1 MLRYKAAFDHAA
13 LICAYLLLGYSA
25 KISNAIISVWDGKK
39 GMVLS
44 MNGFI
49 LKNREIP
56 QNVQPIVDRLTGD
69 GKKVLFVIVG
79 DLALNGK
86 YAESAL
92 VFTEDSVCCYD
103 GVPGEDKCY
112 FYRDMSEVISKR
124 MYGNAT
130 LSAKMPDGRRVIF
143 FRYTYAVAALC
154 DAAALYINHINSGA
168 DKNEELAI
176 MAITFERALSVCPK
190 CGRTLL
196 HPGAECIMCR
206 SKLKIV
212 KQLSKYIRPQMKTII
227 ICIILSL
234 ITTAVSLIP
243 PTITGFIVDAIFP
256 KSGGASNI
264 SILQTIATSFGEGR
278 TRMLFTMI
286 GCLLFT
292 YLFQYGVGII
302 RSYLMRTAGDKAIAA
317 LRSDIY
323 LKSQYLPMKFYDKTS
338 TGSVINRISS
348 DAMALKNFML
358 RITQEAVVH
367 AFQLVGIVVIM
378 LALNPQLTLFSLIP
392 VIFIVIATRI
402 FSKKI
407 QPYYRRLWRRSTAVF
422 STLSDTIPCIKVV
435 KSFTGEKRQAE
446 KFEEKN
452 ADWLE
457 MDLKIGKLAT
467 AFPQIISF
475 LVTIGSLIIWGIGG
489 TLVIDGSD
497 PRYTAGLI
505 VSFVSY
511 ASMFYNPVTFFANLS
526 DSFQGALAST
536 EKILDILEAEPEHE
550 AEAHTVPG
558 KLDGKIEFLHVGF
571 SFDRT
576 KKVLDDVTLTINP
589 GEIVGIVGTTGSGK
603 STLVNLLMRFYDG
616 YSGEILVDGHNIK
629 NFDLSAYREQIGY
642 VQQEP
647 MMFSDTIFNNIAYSN
662 PSASVEDVIHA
673 ADIANAHGF
682 IARQPDAY
690 DTVLGERGVGV
701 SGGEKQRISIARAV
715 LKSPSILIFDEATA
729 AVDSE
734 TEHLIQEAI
743 DRLIEG
749 KTTLM
754 IAHRLSTLKRA
765 NRIIVVDNG
774 RIIENGSPEEL
785 MAKKGKYY
793 KLVQIQSMAQDAE
806 KMREE
811 ERL

>member
-1 MLRYKAAFDHAA
+1 MD
-13 LICAYLLLGYSA
+13 
-25 KISNAIISVWDGKK
+25 K
-39 GMVLS
+39 GMQTEDTS
-44 MNGFI
+44 MESFDLI
-49 LKNREIP
+49 LKNKPIP
-56 QNVQPIVDRLTGD
+56 KGAEPIIEQIKSG
-69 GKKVLFVIVG
+69 GENVLFVIVG
-79 DLALNGK
+79 DLSLRGK
-86 YAESAL
+86 YTDTALIFTDKEVVSWGGDAENTKHYLFS
-92 VFTEDSVCCYD
+92 
-103 GVPGEDKCY
+103 
-112 FYRDMSEVISKR
+112 DMCEVVAKR

-130 LSAKMPDGRRVIF
+130 LSAKMPNGKRVVF
-143 FRYTYAVAALC
+143 FRYTYSVAALC
-154 DAAALYINHINSGA
+154 DAAALFINHVNSGA
-168 DKNEELAI
+168 PLNEELAV
-176 MAITFERALSVCPK
+176 MAVTFERALSVCPK

-212 KQLSKYIRPQMKTII
+212 KQLSKYITPQIKTII
-227 ICIILSL
+227 VCIILSL
-234 ITTAVSLIP
+234 LTTAMSLVP
-243 PTITGFIVDAIFP
+243 PTITGFIVDVVF
-256 KSGGASNI
+256 SGGKSSVGILN
-264 SILQTIATSFGEGR
+264 SIAAAIGENQFR
-278 TRMLFTMI
+278 LLATMI
-286 GCLLFT
+286 ACLLFT
-292 YLFQYGVGII
+292 YILQYGIGII
-302 RSYLMRTAGDKAIAA
+302 RAYLMRTVGDRAVAA
-317 LRSDIY
+317 LRNDIY
-323 LKSQYLPMKFYDKTS
+323 LKAQYLPMRFYDKTS
-338 TGSVINRISS
+338 TGSVINRIAGDSS
-348 DAMALKNFML
+348 TLQQFML

-367 AFQLVGIVVIM
+367 AFQLVGIVIIM
-378 LALNPQLTLFSLIP
+378 LTLNPSLTLLSLIP
-392 VIFIVIATRI
+392 VVFIVIATRI
-402 FSKKI
+402 FSRKI
-407 QPYYRRLWRRSTAVF
+407 RPYYRRIWRRWSSVF
-422 STLSDTIPCIKVV
+422 ATLSDTIPCIKVV
-435 KSFTGEKRQAE
+435 KSFTGETRSSDR
-446 KFEEKN
+446 FEQKN
-452 ADWLE
+452 EEWLK

-475 LVTIGSLIIWGIGG
+475 LVTCGSLIIWGVGG
-489 TLVIDGSD
+489 SRVIAGDSGYS
-497 PRYTAGLI
+497 AGLI
-505 VSFVSY
+505 VSFISY

-536 EKILDILEAEPEHE
+536 EKILDILEAEPESQ
-550 AEAHTVPG
+550 AESHVTAD
-558 KLDGKIEFLHVGF
+558 KLEGKIEFLHVGF

-589 GEIVGIVGTTGSGK
+589 GEVVGIVGTTGSGK

-629 NFDLSAYREQIGY
+629 NFELSSYRAEIGY

-662 PSASVEDVIHA
+662 PAATVEDVIHA
-673 ADIANAHGF
+673 ADVANAHGF

-743 DRLIEG
+743 DRLIAG

-765 NRIIVVDNG
+765 NRIIVVDG
-774 RIIENGSPEEL
+774 GKIIENGTPEEL

-793 KLVQIQSMAQDAE
+793 KLVQIQSMAQDADR
-806 KMREE
+806 MREE

>member
-1 MLRYKAAFDHAA
+1 MKSDE
-13 LICAYLLLGYSA
+13 
-25 KISNAIISVWDGKK
+25 
-39 GMVLS
+39 
-44 MNGFI
+44 FI
-49 LKNREIP
+49 LKNKPIP
-56 QNVQPIVDRLTGD
+56 NGAETVIDSIISNGER
-69 GKKVLFVIVG
+69 VLFVIVG
-79 DLALNGK
+79 DLNLRGRYVSTALIFTDSYVISYNGEVGSEK
-86 YAESAL
+86 RYNFS
-92 VFTEDSVCCYD
+92 
-103 GVPGEDKCY
+103 
-112 FYRDMSEVISKR
+112 DMKEVESKR

-130 LSAKMPDGRRVIF
+130 LSALMPDGRREVF

-154 DAAALYINHINSGA
+154 DAAALFINHVNCGA
-168 DKNEELAI
+168 ELNEECAI
-176 MAITFERALSVCPK
+176 MAVTFERALSVCPK

-212 KQLSKYIRPQMKTII
+212 KQLSKYITPHVKTII
-227 ICIILSL
+227 VCIILSL
-234 ITTAVSLIP
+234 ITTALSLVP
-243 PTITGFIVDAIFP
+243 PTITGFIVDVVF
-256 KSGGASNI
+256 SGGEGKSSVGILN
-264 SILQTIATSFGEGR
+264 SIAATVGEDSLR
-278 TRMLFTMI
+278 LLLTMI
-286 GCLLFT
+286 ACLLFT
-292 YLFQYGVGII
+292 YIFQYGIGIM
-302 RSYLMRTAGDKAIAA
+302 RSYLMRTVGDKAVAA

-323 LKSQYLPMKFYDKTS
+323 LKAQYLPMRFYDKTS
-338 TGSVINRISS
+338 TGSVINRIAGDSS
-348 DAMALKNFML
+348 TLQQFML

-378 LALNPQLTLFSLIP
+378 LTLNPTLTLFSLIP
-392 VIFIVIATRI
+392 VIFIVFATRI
-402 FSKKI
+402 FSRKI
-407 QPYYRRLWRRSTAVF
+407 RPYYRRIWRRWSSVF
-422 STLSDTIPCIKVV
+422 ATLSDTIPCIKVV
-435 KSFTGEKRQAE
+435 KSFTGERRSSD

-452 ADWLE
+452 RDWLE

-475 LVTIGSLIIWGIGG
+475 LVTCGSLIIWAVGG
-489 TLVIDGSD
+489 TRVIDGVEGYS
-497 PRYTAGLI
+497 AGLV
-505 VSFVSY
+505 VSFISY

-536 EKILDILEAEPEHE
+536 EKILDILEAEPETV
-550 AEAHTVPG
+550 AESHVIPD

-576 KKVLDDVTLTINP
+576 KKVLDDVTFTINP
-589 GEIVGIVGTTGSGK
+589 GEVVGIVGTTGSGK

-629 NFDLSAYREQIGY
+629 NFDIAAYRAQIGY

-662 PSASVEDVIHA
+662 PEASVEDVIHA
-673 ADIANAHGF
+673 ADVANAHGF

-743 DRLIEG
+743 DRLIAG

-754 IAHRLSTLKRA
+754 IAHRLSTLRRA

-774 RIIENGSPEEL
+774 KIIENGSPEEL
-785 MAKKGKYY
+785 MALKGKYY
-793 KLVQIQSMAQDAE
+793 KLVEIQSMAQNAE
-806 KMREE
+806 RMREE

>member
-1 MLRYKAAFDHAA
+1 MDSK
-13 LICAYLLLGYSA
+13 
-25 KISNAIISVWDGKK
+25 
-39 GMVLS
+39 
-44 MNGFI
+44 FI

-56 QNVQPIVDRLTGD
+56 ASVVPIIDNLSAEGE
-69 GKKVLFVIVG
+69 KALFVIIG
-79 DLALNGK
+79 DLTLKGK

-92 VFTEDSVCCYD
+92 IFAENSVVSYN
-103 GVPGEDKCY
+103 GEPGKEKRY
-112 FYRDMSEVISKR
+112 FYADMKEVVAKR

-130 LSAKMPDGRRVIF
+130 LSAIMPSGKREVF

-154 DAAALYINHINSGA
+154 DAAALYINHINDESC
-168 DKNEELAI
+168 DRQEELAI

-212 KQLSKYIRPQMKTII
+212 KQFGKYIKPQTKTII
-227 ICIILSL
+227 VCIILSL
-234 ITTAVSLIP
+234 ITTAMSLIP
-243 PTITGFIVDAIFP
+243 PTITGFIVDVVFNQG
-256 KSGGASNI
+256 KTNI
-264 SILQTIATSFGEGR
+264 PILTSIATMFGETAG
-278 TRMLFTMI
+278 RMLFTMI
-286 GCLLFT
+286 ACLLFT
-292 YLFQYGVGII
+292 YIFQYGIGIM
-302 RSYLMRTAGDKAIAA
+302 RAYLMRTVGDKAVAA
-317 LRSDIY
+317 LRNDIY
-323 LKSQYLPMKFYDKTS
+323 LKAQYLPMRFYDKTS
-338 TGSVINRISS
+338 TGSVINRIAGDSS
-348 DAMALKNFML
+348 TIQQFML

-367 AFQLVGIVVIM
+367 AFQLVGIVIIM
-378 LALNPQLTLFSLIP
+378 LTLNPELTLFSLIP

-407 QPYYRRLWRRSTAVF
+407 RPYYRRIWRRWSSVF
-422 STLSDTIPCIKVV
+422 ATLSDTIPCIKVV
-435 KSFTGEKRQAE
+435 KSFTGEERSAD
-446 KFEEKN
+446 KFQQKN
-452 ADWLE
+452 EDWLQ

-475 LVTIGSLIIWGIGG
+475 LVTCGSLIIWGIGG
-489 TLVIDGSD
+489 SRVISGADG
-497 PRYTAGLI
+497 YTAGLV
-505 VSFVSY
+505 VSFISY

-550 AEAHTVPG
+550 AEAHTTPE

-629 NFDLSAYREQIGY
+629 NFDLSAYRAQIGY

-662 PSASVEDVIHA
+662 PGASVDEVIHA

-682 IARQPDAY
+682 IARQPDSY
-690 DTVLGERGVGV
+690 DTMLGERGVGV

-774 RIIENGSPEEL
+774 KIIENGSPEEL
-785 MAKKGKYY
+785 MAMKGKYY

-811 ERL
+811 ERF

>member
-1 MLRYKAAFDHAA
+1 
-13 LICAYLLLGYSA
+13 
-25 KISNAIISVWDGKK
+25 
-39 GMVLS
+39 MVLS
-44 MNGFI
+44 MSKFI

-56 QNVQPIVDRLTGD
+56 ENVQPIVDRMTSD
-69 GKKVLFVIVG
+69 GEKVLFVIVG
-79 DLALNGK
+79 DLALNGR
-86 YAESAL
+86 YSESAL
-92 VFTEDSVCCYD
+92 IFAEDSVVCYD
-103 GVPGEDKCY
+103 GVPGEEKRY
-112 FYRDMSEVISKR
+112 FYRDMTEVIAKR

-130 LSAKMPDGRRVIF
+130 LSAKMPDGRRVVF
-143 FRYTYAVAALC
+143 FRYTYSVASLC
-154 DAAALYINHINSGA
+154 DAAALYINHINEGG

-212 KQLSKYIRPQMKTII
+212 KQLSKYIMPQMKVII
-227 ICIILSL
+227 VCIILSL

-243 PTITGFIVDAIFP
+243 PTITGFIVDVVFAP
-256 KSGGASNI
+256 GGQGQTNI
-264 SILQTIATSFGEGR
+264 PLLTKIATMFGEGP

-286 GCLLFT
+286 ACLLFT
-292 YLFQYGVGII
+292 YLFQYGIGII

-317 LRSDIY
+317 LRTDIY
-323 LKSQYLPMKFYDKTS
+323 LKAQYLPMKFYDKTS

-348 DAMALKNFML
+348 DATTLKNFML

-367 AFQLVGIVVIM
+367 AFQLVGIVIIM
-378 LALNPQLTLFSLIP
+378 LALNPELTFFSLIP
-392 VIFIVIATRI
+392 VVFIVIATRI
-402 FSKKI
+402 FGKKI
-407 QPYYRRLWRRSTAVF
+407 RPYYRRLWRRGTAVL

-435 KSFTGEKRQAE
+435 KSFTGEKRQAD

-452 ADWLE
+452 EDWLQ

-467 AFPQIISF
+467 AFPQMISF
-475 LVTIGSLIIWGIGG
+475 LVTCGSLIIWGIGG
-489 TLVIDGSD
+489 TRVIGGTEG
-497 PRYTAGLI
+497 YTAGLV
-505 VSFVSY
+505 VSFISY

-550 AEAHTVPG
+550 EESHTVPD

-629 NFDLSAYREQIGY
+629 NFDLTAYREQIGY

-647 MMFSDTIFNNIAYSN
+647 MMFSDTIYNNIAYSN
-662 PSASVEDVIHA
+662 PNASVEDVIHA

-774 RIIENGSPEEL
+774 KIIENGSPEEL
-785 MAKKGKYY
+785 MALKGKYY

>member
-1 MLRYKAAFDHAA
+1 MDA
-13 LICAYLLLGYSA
+13 
-25 KISNAIISVWDGKK
+25 N
-39 GMVLS
+39 
-44 MNGFI
+44 FI

-56 QNVQPIVDRLTGD
+56 KDVLPITEEL
-69 GKKVLFVIVG
+69 KKNGERVLFVIVG
-79 DLALNGK
+79 DLSLNGR
-86 YAESAL
+86 YLDSAL
-92 VFTEDSVCCYD
+92 IFTEDSVISYD
-103 GVPGEDKCY
+103 GNPDEFKRY
-112 FYRDMSEVISKR
+112 FYRDMDNVVAKR

-130 LSAKMPDGRRVIF
+130 LSAVMPDGKRVVF

-168 DKNEELAI
+168 DKNEELAV

-190 CGRTLL
+190 CGRALL

-206 SKLKIV
+206 SKIKIV
-212 KQLSKYIRPQMKTII
+212 KQLSKYITPQFKTII
-227 ICIILSL
+227 VCIFLSL
-234 ITTAVSLIP
+234 LTTAMSLIP
-243 PTITGFIVDAIFP
+243 PTITGFIVDVIFN
-256 KSGGASNI
+256 GGNTNI
-264 SILQTIATSFGEGR
+264 PLLSKIATLFGESA

-292 YLFQYGVGII
+292 YTFQYGVGII
-302 RSYLMRTAGDKAIAA
+302 RAYLMRTVGDRAVAA

-323 LKSQYLPMKFYDKTS
+323 LKAQYLPMRFYDKTS
-338 TGSVINRISS
+338 TGSVINRIASDSS
-348 DAMALKNFML
+348 TLQQFML

-367 AFQLVGIVVIM
+367 AFQLVGIVIIM
-378 LALNPQLTLFSLIP
+378 LTLNPELTLYSLIP

-407 QPYYRRLWRRSTAVF
+407 RPFYRRIWRRWSAVF

-435 KSFTGEKRQAE
+435 KSFSGEERASD
-446 KFEEKN
+446 KFNERNRE
-452 ADWLE
+452 WLN

-475 LVTIGSLIIWGIGG
+475 LVTCGSLIIWAIGG
-489 TLVIDGSD
+489 TRVIAGVDGYS
-497 PRYTAGLI
+497 AGLI
-505 VSFVSY
+505 VSFISY
-511 ASMFYNPVTFFANLS
+511 AAMFYNPVTFFANLS

-550 AEAHTVPG
+550 AEMHVVPENI
-558 KLDGKIEFLHVGF
+558 KGKIEFIHVGF

-576 KKVLDDVTLTINP
+576 KKVLDDVSFTINP
-589 GEIVGIVGTTGSGK
+589 GEVVGIVGTTGSGK

-629 NFDLSAYREQIGY
+629 NFDLTAYREEIGY

-662 PSASVEDVIHA
+662 PKADVEDVIRA
-673 ADIANAHGF
+673 ADVANAHAF
-682 IARQPDAY
+682 IANQPDAY

-715 LKSPSILIFDEATA
+715 LKAPSILIFDEATA

-734 TEHLIQEAI
+734 TERLIQDAI
-743 DRLIEG
+743 DKLIEG

-774 RIIENGSPEEL
+774 KIIENGAPEEL
-785 MAKKGKYY
+785 MAMKGKYY
-793 KLVQIQSMAQDAE
+793 KLVQIQSMTQDAE

>member
-1 MLRYKAAFDHAA
+1 MKHTE
-13 LICAYLLLGYSA
+13 
-25 KISNAIISVWDGKK
+25 K

-44 MNGFI
+44 MSSFI

-56 QNVQPIVDRLTGD
+56 GCVQPIVDDLQNG
-69 GKKVLFVIVG
+69 GEKVLFVIVG
-79 DLALNGK
+79 DLSLKGR
-86 YAESAL
+86 YAETAL
-92 VFTEDSVCCYD
+92 IFTEDSVISYD
-103 GVPGEDKCY
+103 GVPGEEKRY
-112 FYRDMSEVISKR
+112 FYKDMTEVISKR

-130 LSAKMPDGRRVIF
+130 LSAKMPDGKRVVF
-143 FRYTYAVAALC
+143 FRYTYAIASLC
-154 DAAALYINHINSGA
+154 DAAALYINHINEDA
-168 DKNEELAI
+168 DRNEELAI

-206 SKLKIV
+206 SKIKIV
-212 KQLSKYIRPQMKTII
+212 KQLSKYIMPQMKTII
-227 ICIILSL
+227 ICIFLSL

-243 PTITGFIVDAIFP
+243 PTITGFIVDAVFP
-256 KSGGASNI
+256 KDGGTASVP
-264 SILQTIATSFGEGR
+264 ILAKIATIFGKSQ
-278 TRMLFTMI
+278 FTMLMTMI
-286 GCLLFT
+286 ACLLFT

-302 RSYLMRTAGDKAIAA
+302 RAYLMRTAGDKAIAA
-317 LRSDIY
+317 LRTDIY
-323 LKSQYLPMKFYDKTS
+323 LKAQYLPMKFYDKTS

-348 DAMALKNFML
+348 DATTLKNFML

-367 AFQLVGIVVIM
+367 AFQLVGIVIIM
-378 LALNPQLTLFSLIP
+378 LALNPELTLLSLIP
-392 VIFIVIATRI
+392 VVFIVIATRI

-407 QPYYRRLWRRSTAVF
+407 QPYYRRLWRRGTAVL

-435 KSFTGEKRQAE
+435 KSFTGEKRQAD

-452 ADWLE
+452 QDWLQ

-467 AFPQIISF
+467 AFPQIIAF
-475 LVTIGSLIIWGIGG
+475 LVTCGSLIIWGIGG
-489 TLVIDGSD
+489 TRVINGDNGYS
-497 PRYTAGLI
+497 AGLI
-505 VSFVSY
+505 VAFISY

-550 AEAHTVPG
+550 AEAHTVPD
-558 KLDGKIEFLHVGF
+558 KLEGKIEFLHVGF

-662 PSASVEDVIHA
+662 PNASVEDVINA

-682 IARQPDAY
+682 IARQPDSY

-774 RIIENGSPEEL
+774 KIIENGSPEEL
-785 MAKKGKYY
+785 MALKGKYY

>member
-1 MLRYKAAFDHAA
+1 
-13 LICAYLLLGYSA
+13 
-25 KISNAIISVWDGKK
+25 
-39 GMVLS
+39 MVLS
-44 MNGFI
+44 MSGFI

-56 QNVQPIVDRLTGD
+56 KNVQPIIDRMSSD
-69 GKKVLFVIVG
+69 GEKVLFVIVG
-79 DLALNGK
+79 DLALNGR
-86 YAESAL
+86 YSESAL
-92 VFTEDSVCCYD
+92 IFAEDSVVCYD
-103 GVPGEDKCY
+103 GVPGEEKRY
-112 FYRDMSEVISKR
+112 FYRDMKDVISKR

-130 LSAKMPDGRRVIF
+130 LSALMPNGRRVVF
-143 FRYTYAVAALC
+143 FRYTYSVAALC
-154 DAAALYINHINSGA
+154 DAAALYVNHINEGA
-168 DKNEELAI
+168 EKNEELAI

-212 KQLSKYIRPQMKTII
+212 KQLSKYIMPQMKTII

-234 ITTAVSLIP
+234 VTTAVSLIP
-243 PTITGFIVDAIFP
+243 PTITGFIVDVVF
-256 KSGGASNI
+256 SGGNGVTNVP
-264 SILQTIATSFGEGR
+264 ILTKIAKTFGEGP

-286 GCLLFT
+286 ACLLFT
-292 YLFQYGVGII
+292 YIFQYGVGII
-302 RSYLMRTAGDKAIAA
+302 RSYLMRTAGDKAIAS
-317 LRSDIY
+317 LRTDIY
-323 LKSQYLPMKFYDKTS
+323 LKAQYLPMKFYDKTS

-348 DAMALKNFML
+348 DATTLKNFML

-367 AFQLVGIVVIM
+367 AFQLVGIVIIM
-378 LALNPQLTLFSLIP
+378 LALNPELTIYSLIP

-402 FSKKI
+402 FSTKI
-407 QPYYRRLWRRSTAVF
+407 RPYYRRLWRRGTAVL

-435 KSFTGEKRQAE
+435 KSFTGEKRQSA
-446 KFEEKN
+446 KFEERN
-452 ADWLE
+452 EDWLQ

-475 LVTIGSLIIWGIGG
+475 LVTCGSLIIWGIGG
-489 TLVIDGSD
+489 VRVINGESG
-497 PRYTAGLI
+497 YTAGLV
-505 VSFVSY
+505 VSFISY
-511 ASMFYNPVTFFANLS
+511 AAMFYNPVTFFANLS

-550 AEAHTVPG
+550 AESHTVPD
-558 KLDGKIEFLHVGF
+558 KLNGKIEFLHVGF

-662 PSASVEDVIHA
+662 PNATVEDVIHA

-749 KTTLM
+749 MMGRKISLYFLKGTVKDVSELGSSDTSLDTFFFSDLNCSL
-754 IAHRLSTLKRA
+754 RSLSQ
-765 NRIIVVDNG
+765 
-774 RIIENGSPEEL
+774 P
-785 MAKKGKYY
+785 
-793 KLVQIQSMAQDAE
+793 
-806 KMREE
+806 
-811 ERL
+811 

>member
-1 MLRYKAAFDHAA
+1 MDQK
-13 LICAYLLLGYSA
+13 
-25 KISNAIISVWDGKK
+25 
-39 GMVLS
+39 
-44 MNGFI
+44 FI
-49 LKNREIP
+49 LKNRDIP
-56 QNVQPIVDRLTGD
+56 TAVQPIIDKMSTD
-69 GKKVLFVIVG
+69 GEDILFVIVG

-86 YAESAL
+86 YSESAL
-92 VFTEDSVCCYD
+92 IFAEDSVVCYD
-103 GVPGEDKCY
+103 GVPGEEKRY
-112 FYRDMSEVISKR
+112 FYRDMKEVIAKR

-130 LSAKMPDGRRVIF
+130 LSAKMPNGKRVVF
-143 FRYTYAVAALC
+143 FRYTYAVASLC
-154 DAAALYINHINSGA
+154 DASALFINHINDGA
-168 DKNEELAI
+168 DRQEELAI

-212 KQLSKYIRPQMKTII
+212 KQLSKYISPQLKTII
-227 ICIILSL
+227 VCIFLSL
-234 ITTAVSLIP
+234 LTTALSLVP
-243 PTITGFIVDAIFP
+243 PTITGFIVDVVFNQGE
-256 KSGGASNI
+256 SGI
-264 SILQTIATSFGEGR
+264 PILSGIATMFGESA

-292 YLFQYGVGII
+292 YIFQYGIGIV
-302 RSYLMRTAGDKAIAA
+302 RAYLMRTVGDKAVAA
-317 LRSDIY
+317 LRNDIY
-323 LKSQYLPMKFYDKTS
+323 LKAQYLPMRFYDKTS
-338 TGSVINRISS
+338 TGSVINRIAGDS
-348 DAMALKNFML
+348 LTLQQFML

-367 AFQLVGIVVIM
+367 AFQLVGIVIIM
-378 LALNPQLTLFSLIP
+378 LTLNPELTVFSLIP

-407 QPYYRRLWRRSTAVF
+407 RPYYRRIWRRWSSVF
-422 STLSDTIPCIKVV
+422 ATLSDTIPCIKVV
-435 KSFTGEKRQAE
+435 KSFTGEKRSAD
-446 KFEEKN
+446 KFVEKN
-452 ADWLE
+452 NDWLK

-475 LVTIGSLIIWGIGG
+475 LVTCGSLIIWGIGG
-489 TLVIDGSD
+489 SRVIESGNSGV
-497 PRYTAGLI
+497 YTAGLI
-505 VSFVSY
+505 VSFISY

-550 AEAHTVPG
+550 AESHTVPDR
-558 KLDGKIEFLHVGF
+558 LDGKIEFLHVGF

-629 NFDLSAYREQIGY
+629 NFDLPAYRAQIGY
-642 VQQEP
+642 VQQDP

-662 PSASVEDVIHA
+662 PDASVEDVIHA

-734 TEHLIQEAI
+734 TERLIQDAI
-743 DRLIEG
+743 DKLIEG

-774 RIIENGSPEEL
+774 KIIENGSPEEL
-785 MAKKGKYY
+785 MAMKGKYY
-793 KLVQIQSMAQDAE
+793 KLVQIQSMTQDAE

-811 ERL
+811 ERF

>member
-1 MLRYKAAFDHAA
+1 M
-13 LICAYLLLGYSA
+13 
-25 KISNAIISVWDGKK
+25 
-39 GMVLS
+39 
-44 MNGFI
+44 
-49 LKNREIP
+49 LKNREISK
-56 QNVQPIVDRLTGD
+56 NVQNIIDKMSAD
-69 GKKVLFVIVG
+69 GENPLFVIVG

-92 VFTEDSVCCYD
+92 IFNEDFVVCYD
-103 GVPGEDKCY
+103 GVPDCEKRY
-112 FYRDMSEVISKR
+112 YYRDMKDVISKR

-130 LSAKMPDGRRVIF
+130 LSAIMPDGKRVVF
-143 FRYTYAVAALC
+143 FRYTYAVASLC
-154 DAAALYINHINSGA
+154 DAAALYINHINEGS
-168 DKNEELAI
+168 DKQEELAVI
-176 MAITFERALSVCPK
+176 SITFERALSICPK

-212 KQLSKYIRPQMKTII
+212 KQLSKYITPQIKTIVV
-227 ICIILSL
+227 CIFLSL
-234 ITTAVSLIP
+234 LTTALSLIP
-243 PTITGFIVDAIFP
+243 PTITGFIVDAVFNGNQTDIPILSGISTIFGN
-256 KSGGASNI
+256 SGQKLLFVMIGFLLLTY
-264 SILQTIATSFGEGR
+264 ILQ
-278 TRMLFTMI
+278 
-286 GCLLFT
+286 
-292 YLFQYGVGII
+292 YGIGII
-302 RSYLMRTAGDKAIAA
+302 RAYLMRTVGDKAVAA

-323 LKSQYLPMKFYDKTS
+323 LKAQYLPMKFYDKTS
-338 TGSVINRISS
+338 TGAVINRIAGDSS
-348 DAMALKNFML
+348 TLQQFML

-378 LALNPQLTLFSLIP
+378 LTLNPYLTLYSLIP
-392 VIFIVIATRI
+392 VVFIVIATRI

-407 QPYYRRLWRRSTAVF
+407 RPYYRRIWRRWSSVF
-422 STLSDTIPCIKVV
+422 ATLADTIPCIKVV
-435 KSFTGEKRQAE
+435 KSFTGEKRSADR
-446 KFEEKN
+446 FEEKN
-452 ADWLE
+452 QDWLR

-475 LVTIGSLIIWGIGG
+475 LVTCGSLIIWGIGG
-489 TLVIDGSD
+489 SRVIAGDDGFS
-497 PRYTAGLI
+497 AGLI
-505 VSFVSY
+505 VSFISY

-550 AEAHTVPG
+550 AESHTVPE
-558 KLDGKIEFLHVGF
+558 KLNGKIEFLHVGF

-629 NFDLSAYREQIGY
+629 NFNLSAYRAQIGY

-662 PSASVEDVIHA
+662 PDADIDDVINA

-774 RIIENGSPEEL
+774 KIIENGSPDEL
-785 MAKKGKYY
+785 MAMKGKYY

-806 KMREE
+806 KMRKE
-811 ERL
+811 ERFQ

>member
-1 MLRYKAAFDHAA
+1 MD
-13 LICAYLLLGYSA
+13 
-25 KISNAIISVWDGKK
+25 N
-39 GMVLS
+39 
-44 MNGFI
+44 NQFI
-49 LKNREIP
+49 LKNKPIP
-56 QNVQPIVDRLTGD
+56 KGAQPLIDRLNEEE
-69 GKKVLFVIVG
+69 KKILFVIVG

-86 YAESAL
+86 YAETAA
-92 VFTEDSVCCYD
+92 VFLPDSVIIYD
-103 GVPGEDKCY
+103 GKEGEEKTFAY
-112 FYRDMSEVISKR
+112 KDMTEVQSKR

-130 LSAKMPDGRRVIF
+130 LSAKMPNGKRVVF
-143 FRYTYAVAALC
+143 YRYTYAVASLC
-154 DAAALYINHINSGA
+154 DASALFINHVNEGA
-168 DKNEELAI
+168 DLNEEAAI
-176 MAITFERALSVCPK
+176 IAVTFERALSVCPK

-212 KQLSKYIRPQMKTII
+212 KQFSKYVKPHIPMLIV
-227 ICIILSL
+227 CIILSL
-234 ITTAVSLIP
+234 ITTALALVP
-243 PTITGFIVDAIFP
+243 PTITGYIVDVVFNRGE
-256 KSGGASNI
+256 S
-264 SILQTIATSFGEGR
+264 SIGILNQIADFMGTEQAR
-278 TRMLFTMI
+278 LLYTMI
-286 GCLLFT
+286 ACLLFT
-292 YLFQYGVGII
+292 YIVQYSLGIL
-302 RSYLMRTAGDKAIAA
+302 RSYFMRTIGDKAVAA

-323 LKSQYLPMKFYDKTS
+323 LKAQYLPMRFYDKTS
-338 TGSVINRISS
+338 TGSVINRIAGDS
-348 DAMALKNFML
+348 ATLQGFIL

-367 AFQLVGIVVIM
+367 AFQLVGIIIIM
-378 LALNPQLTLFSLIP
+378 LTLNPTLTLFSLIP
-392 VIFIVIATRI
+392 VLFIVIFTRI
-402 FSKKI
+402 FALKI
-407 QPYYRRLWRRSTAVF
+407 RPYYRRIWKRWSAVF
-422 STLSDTIPCIKVV
+422 ATLSDTIPCIKVV
-435 KSFTGEKRQAE
+435 KSFTGEKRSAK

-452 ADWLE
+452 AEWLK

-467 AFPQIISF
+467 SFPQIIAF
-475 LVTIGSLIIWGIGG
+475 LVTCGSLIIWGVGG
-489 TLVIDGSD
+489 TKVISGEEGYS
-497 PRYTAGLI
+497 AGLI
-505 VSFVSY
+505 VSFISY

-536 EKILDILEAEPEHE
+536 EKILDILEAEPETHE
-550 AEAHTVPG
+550 ESHVVPD
-558 KLDGKIEFLHVGF
+558 KLNGKIEFLHVGF

-576 KKVLDDVTLTINP
+576 KKVLDDVTFTIEP
-589 GEIVGIVGTTGSGK
+589 GEVVGIVGTTGSGK

-629 NFDLSAYREQIGY
+629 NFDLSAFRGQIGY

-662 PSASVEDVIHA
+662 PDASIEDVIHA

-690 DTVLGERGVGV
+690 DTMLGERGVGV

-715 LKSPSILIFDEATA
+715 LKAPSILIFDEATA

-743 DRLIEG
+743 DRLIAG

-765 NRIIVVDNG
+765 NRIIVVDG
-774 RIIENGSPEEL
+774 GKIIENGSPEEL
-785 MAKKGKYY
+785 MALKGKYY
-793 KLVQIQSMAQDAE
+793 KLVQIQSMTADAE